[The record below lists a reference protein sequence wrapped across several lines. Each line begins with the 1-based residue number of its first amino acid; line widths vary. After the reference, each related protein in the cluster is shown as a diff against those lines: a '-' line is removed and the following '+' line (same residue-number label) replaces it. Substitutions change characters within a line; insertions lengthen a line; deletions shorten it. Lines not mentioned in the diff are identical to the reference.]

1 MNKRN
6 DCGRK
11 WRDGE
16 KWVGGGGLDCQ
27 LKRSVA
33 PDFIVDHGW
42 NGGFLGCASAQLF
55 EVPAAVRSLIHL
67 VTTDARALRVGIGR
81 GSDVAAT
88 QAHKGT
94 LRPLQHRPETTAQDT
109 VGAAYDLGQHSLQF
123 SLLFTAGTGQ
133 EVSAMG
139 LQGLAAEL
147 SSTAFWLL

>member
-1 MNKRN
+1 M
-6 DCGRK
+6 
-11 WRDGE
+11 
-16 KWVGGGGLDCQ
+16 DCQ

-42 NGGFLGCASAQLF
+42 NGGFLGCASAQLL
-55 EVPAAVRSLIHL
+55 EVPAAVRGLNHL
-67 VTTDARALRVGIGR
+67 VTADARTLRVVIAR

-88 QAHKGT
+88 KAHKGT

-147 SSTAFWLL
+147 LSTAFWLL